1 MIVTIDGPSGSGKSS
16 TARALAKRLGFDF
29 LDTGAMYRAVAHATL
44 RASVDPTDARQLA
57 ALLSNLC
64 LEMPPGRV
72 VLNGE
77 DVTEAI
83 RTPEVSAASSRVAV
97 LPTVRRFLAG
107 QQRAIAAGRNII
119 CEGRD
124 QGTVVFP
131 DAVRKFFF
139 TADPMERAARRHR
152 ELAARGESVT
162 LESVYAAQLERD
174 RRDAERDL
182 APMRPADDAI
192 VIDSTRMSFDEVLAL
207 MEREVRRCWAG

>member
-16 TARALAKRLGFDF
+16 TARALARRLGFDF
-29 LDTGAMYRAVAHATL
+29 LDTGAMYRAVALAAR
-44 RASVDPTDARQLA
+44 RASVDPNDPRQLDV
-57 ALLSNLC
+57 LLSGLH

-72 VLNGE
+72 LLNGE
-77 DVTEAI
+77 DVTDAI
-83 RTPEVSAASSRVAV
+83 RTPEASSGASKVAV
-97 LPTVRRFLAG
+97 LPAVRRFLAR

-131 DAVRKFFF
+131 DAGRKFFF
-139 TADPMERAARRHR
+139 TADPMERAARRYR
-152 ELAARGESVT
+152 ELVARGESVT

-182 APMRPADDAI
+182 APLRPAEDAV
-192 VIDSTRMSFDEVLAL
+192 VIDSTRMNFDDVLAL
-207 MEREVRRCWAG
+207 VEREVRRCWAG